1 MAADTFP
8 EGGFSLENT
17 RAAARIGRVV
27 AGLEA
32 EREPRTR
39 RRSAPAVPRARRARG
54 SVVSSRMARRNG
66 CTGEVEYPNGCTRF
80 GYACSTLLA
89 LVSCVG
95 VPLVHHLCFSN
106 APPAPLAPCLARH
119 GLTPE
124 AHAEEMAMYFRYRVE
139 PAVTCTVETRILRG
153 CVDDPTPV
161 IGFQRYPPGPLR
173 AKNARDVRDAF
184 ARVPRAFLD
193 AADQERAA
201 TAEASSH
208 NDDEDPTAVCST
220 AARALAAT
228 LPRLTSPPYDVSLAD
243 VYPFSALAADASG
256 APARLSYVEYACL
269 AAVERA
275 VELILQARGES
286 SRGAAELRPRR
297 RTLLPARRR
306 RRISPR
312 SRGVRV
318 GGPAAGG
325 HVPAEIDGCPGEK
338 DTGEGREKG
347 SDLGLGKCDFV
358 EFANVA

>member
-1 MAADTFP
+1 
-8 EGGFSLENT
+8 
-17 RAAARIGRVV
+17 
-27 AGLEA
+27 
-32 EREPRTR
+32 
-39 RRSAPAVPRARRARG
+39 
-54 SVVSSRMARRNG
+54 MARRNG

-286 SRGAAELRPRR
+286 SRGAAGALEAAAEDPPPGATTTTDLTAELAAFFGRGTGGGLRATSRRKSTGAPGR
-297 RTLLPARRR
+297 RTRARGGRR
-306 RRISPR
+306 EATSASASATSWS
-312 SRGVRV
+312 SRTSR
-318 GGPAAGG
+318 
-325 HVPAEIDGCPGEK
+325 EEEK
-338 DTGEGREKG
+338 RERT
-347 SDLGLGKCDFV
+347 SDLSIDPVVSIETSYARTRTYRGTTPFETRPPALR
-358 EFANVA
+358 

>member
-1 MAADTFP
+1 
-8 EGGFSLENT
+8 
-17 RAAARIGRVV
+17 
-27 AGLEA
+27 
-32 EREPRTR
+32 
-39 RRSAPAVPRARRARG
+39 
-54 SVVSSRMARRNG
+54 MARRNG

-228 LPRLTSPPYDVSLAD
+228 LPRLTSPPYDASLAD
-243 VYPFSALAADASG
+243 VYPFSALAYNAADASG

-286 SRGAAELRPRR
+286 SLSRGAAGALEAAAEDEDPPPGATTTTDLTAELAAFFASGDRR
-297 RTLLPARRR
+297 R
-306 RRISPR
+306 
-312 SRGVRV
+312 
-318 GGPAAGG
+318 AAC

>member
-1 MAADTFP
+1 
-8 EGGFSLENT
+8 
-17 RAAARIGRVV
+17 
-27 AGLEA
+27 
-32 EREPRTR
+32 
-39 RRSAPAVPRARRARG
+39 
-54 SVVSSRMARRNG
+54 MARRNG
-66 CTGEVEYPNGCTRF
+66 CTGEVEYPN
-80 GYACSTLLA
+80 ACSTLLA

-208 NDDEDPTAVCST
+208 NDDDGDGGDHDHDEDPTAVCST

-243 VYPFSALAADASG
+243 VY
-256 APARLSYVEYACL
+256 
-269 AAVERA
+269 RA

-286 SRGAAELRPRR
+286 SRGAAGALEAAAEDPPPGATTTTDLTAELAAFFASGDRR
-297 RTLLPARRR
+297 R
-306 RRISPR
+306 
-312 SRGVRV
+312 
-318 GGPAAGG
+318 AAC